1 MNNETRLFLNVKKQ
15 KNNNSILEICGSHQR
30 MCEPHL
36 EKLNQKL
43 PLKLLLSLHNMA
55 FYSEVFN
62 CPWTNIYK
70 QSWIIEGFR
79 KGEKKKERLYNEQMV
94 EACECDG
101 CCWGKVAE
109 NIMDRPVFLMEA
121 RPFFLMFK
129 TYFGIVQWHS
139 NHFSTNNG
147 WHSGAHG

>member
-55 FYSEVFN
+55 FYSEVLN
-62 CPWTNIYK
+62 CP
-70 QSWIIEGFR
+70 
-79 KGEKKKERLYNEQMV
+79 
-94 EACECDG
+94 
-101 CCWGKVAE
+101 
-109 NIMDRPVFLMEA
+109 
-121 RPFFLMFK
+121 
-129 TYFGIVQWHS
+129 
-139 NHFSTNNG
+139 
-147 WHSGAHG
+147 